1 KRYER
6 LWTLKDGRT
15 VLLRPIKPEDEPL
28 WLDMFKHLS
37 QESVYQRFFT
47 VIKDTP
53 HEQIVRYCNIDYAR
67 EMSIV
72 AELSEGNAKR
82 IIGVASLV
90 IDWRSRGKDGYRE
103 GEVAVIVADPWQG
116 LGLGTKLVDY
126 ILEIAEDMNVKA
138 VNAVMLASNA
148 RIIDLMK
155 RMGFRLEALDED
167 TLIGRLELT

>member
-1 KRYER
+1 
-6 LWTLKDGRT
+6 
-15 VLLRPIKPEDEPL
+15 
-28 WLDMFKHLS
+28 MFRHLS

-72 AELSEGNAKR
+72 AELSEGSMRR

-90 IDWRSRGKDGYRE
+90 IDGRRSRDGYRE
-103 GEVAVIVADPWQG
+103 GEIAVIVADPWQG

-126 ILEIAEDMNVKA
+126 ILEIAEDMNVKV
-138 VNAVMLASNA
+138 VNAVMLANNA

-155 RMGFRLEALDED
+155 RMGFRLEVLDED
-167 TLIGRLELT
+167 TLIGRLELG

>member
-1 KRYER
+1 
-6 LWTLKDGRT
+6 
-15 VLLRPIKPEDEPL
+15 
-28 WLDMFKHLS
+28 M
-37 QESVYQRFFT
+37 YQRFFT

-72 AELSEGNAKR
+72 AELSEGSMRR

-90 IDWRSRGKDGYRE
+90 IDGRRSRDGYRE
-103 GEVAVIVADPWQG
+103 GEIAVIVADPWQG

-126 ILEIAEDMNVKA
+126 ILEIAEDMNVKV
-138 VNAVMLASNA
+138 VNAVMLANNA

-167 TLIGRLELT
+167 TLVGRLELG